1 MNSYSGDRS
10 SSSRPT
16 TTTSFDSY
24 QFDFDINASRSS
36 SGGSRPLRP
45 GAATNASSQRP
56 GATAAWTH
64 QPASSAKPAWTHQPS
79 PAAAKTPALGSG
91 PTSMAGDIFG
101 NSWSSVAPSFG
112 IGKPQDNWLYY

>member
-1 MNSYSGDRS
+1 MNSYSSNRS

-16 TTTSFDSY
+16 TITSFDSY
-24 QFDFDINASRSS
+24 QFDFSINASRSS
-36 SGGSRPLRP
+36 SGGSRPLRS

-64 QPASSAKPAWTHQPS
+64 QPASSAKPAWIHRPS
-79 PAAAKTPALGSG
+79 PAAAKTLAVGSG

-101 NSWSSVAPSFG
+101 NSWSSAAPSSR
-112 IGKPQDNWLYY
+112 IGKPQANWLYY